1 MHVFY
6 AAHGEPKN
14 GGVRENEASLAK
26 WISRQRNNKK
36 KGLNPELCA
45 RVEREFPWWKWKVL
59 PTRNKTPDTNS
70 SDDYFSMTSSA
81 LKDILRDRGLAVGGT
96 KTKLIERLMQSD
108 ASLGVN
114 EEEPEQ
120 ADFTGSDELPHKPD
134 EDADNDLASGKT
146 NIFLII
152 YFYKLTILNSDESGM
167 SSDDESVVIASAE
180 EYEGLSDTDEEVEDS
195 DSEEDFAPP
204 SKRPRD
210 DGLDQLS
217 KEELL
222 ERLRKKPVR
231 GYTAPNPLEKD
242 QINALF
248 SDSLPLSAGVVY
260 FLDHTDFKT
269 AHAMDVEPS
278 AMVIPQNDRAAYEQ
292 MRRHPRFGGSV
303 VFGDF
308 NEVLRAE
315 ARPVRGIY
323 ADFTGPVQCGLDL
336 VAACAGNVQLAP
348 AAVVAVTITL
358 RNPAG
363 NDSYVN
369 AAVEELSSAMSEGLG
384 LVSLRDERGDRVKPI
399 YYGAGAPM
407 VTLLK
412 RKA

>member
-1 MHVFY
+1 
-6 AAHGEPKN
+6 
-14 GGVRENEASLAK
+14 
-26 WISRQRNNKK
+26 
-36 KGLNPELCA
+36 
-45 RVEREFPWWKWKVL
+45 
-59 PTRNKTPDTNS
+59 
-70 SDDYFSMTSSA
+70 
-81 LKDILRDRGLAVGGT
+81 
-96 KTKLIERLMQSD
+96 
-108 ASLGVN
+108 
-114 EEEPEQ
+114 
-120 ADFTGSDELPHKPD
+120 
-134 EDADNDLASGKT
+134 
-146 NIFLII
+146 
-152 YFYKLTILNSDESGM
+152 M
-167 SSDDESVVIASAE
+167 SSDDESVAITASAE
-180 EYEGLSDTDEEVEDS
+180 EYEGLSDTDEEVEAEDS
-195 DSEEDFAPP
+195 DEDFAPP
-204 SKRPRD
+204 SKRSREPRD

-248 SDSLPLSAGVVY
+248 ADSLPLSGGVVY

-269 AHAMDVEPS
+269 AHAMHDMDPA
-278 AMVIPQNDRAAYEQ
+278 AMVIPQNDRAAYEE

-336 VAACAGNVQLAP
+336 VACAGSVQLEP
-348 AAVVAVTITL
+348 GAVVGVTITL

-369 AAVEELSSAMSEGLG
+369 SAVEELSSAMSEGLG

>member
-1 MHVFY
+1 
-6 AAHGEPKN
+6 
-14 GGVRENEASLAK
+14 
-26 WISRQRNNKK
+26 
-36 KGLNPELCA
+36 
-45 RVEREFPWWKWKVL
+45 
-59 PTRNKTPDTNS
+59 
-70 SDDYFSMTSSA
+70 
-81 LKDILRDRGLAVGGT
+81 
-96 KTKLIERLMQSD
+96 
-108 ASLGVN
+108 
-114 EEEPEQ
+114 
-120 ADFTGSDELPHKPD
+120 
-134 EDADNDLASGKT
+134 
-146 NIFLII
+146 
-152 YFYKLTILNSDESGM
+152 M

-180 EYEGLSDTDEEVEDS
+180 VCEGLSDTDEEAEREEDS
-195 DSEEDFAPP
+195 DEDFAPP
-204 SKRPRD
+204 KRPRD

-222 ERLRKKPVR
+222 ERLRKKSVR

-248 SDSLPLSAGVVY
+248 AHSLPLSAGVVY

-269 AHAMDVEPS
+269 AHAMHDMDPA
-278 AMVIPQNDRAAYEQ
+278 AMVIPQNDRAAYEE

-336 VAACAGNVQLAP
+336 VACAGSVQLEP
-348 AAVVAVTITL
+348 GAVVGVTITL

>member
-1 MHVFY
+1 
-6 AAHGEPKN
+6 
-14 GGVRENEASLAK
+14 
-26 WISRQRNNKK
+26 
-36 KGLNPELCA
+36 
-45 RVEREFPWWKWKVL
+45 
-59 PTRNKTPDTNS
+59 
-70 SDDYFSMTSSA
+70 
-81 LKDILRDRGLAVGGT
+81 
-96 KTKLIERLMQSD
+96 
-108 ASLGVN
+108 
-114 EEEPEQ
+114 
-120 ADFTGSDELPHKPD
+120 
-134 EDADNDLASGKT
+134 
-146 NIFLII
+146 
-152 YFYKLTILNSDESGM
+152 M

-180 EYEGLSDTDEEVEDS
+180 ECEGLSDTDEEAEQEDA
-195 DSEEDFAPP
+195 DEDFAPP
-204 SKRPRD
+204 TKRPRD

-248 SDSLPLSAGVVY
+248 ADSLPLCGGVVY

-269 AHAMDVEPS
+269 AHAMHDVEPT
-278 AMVIPQNDRAAYEQ
+278 AMVIPQNDRAAYEE

-336 VAACAGNVQLAP
+336 VAACKGIRLAS
-348 AAVVAVTITL
+348 AAVVGVTITL
-358 RNPAG
+358 RDPAG
-363 NDSYVN
+363 NDSFVN
-369 AAVEELSSAMSEGLG
+369 SAVEHLSSEMSDELG
-384 LVSLRDERGDRVKPI
+384 LTSLRDERGDRLKPI

-407 VTLLK
+407 VTILK
-412 RKA
+412 RKK

>member
-1 MHVFY
+1 M
-6 AAHGEPKN
+6 
-14 GGVRENEASLAK
+14 ASA
-26 WISRQRNNKK
+26 
-36 KGLNPELCA
+36 
-45 RVEREFPWWKWKVL
+45 
-59 PTRNKTPDTNS
+59 
-70 SDDYFSMTSSA
+70 
-81 LKDILRDRGLAVGGT
+81 
-96 KTKLIERLMQSD
+96 
-108 ASLGVN
+108 
-114 EEEPEQ
+114 
-120 ADFTGSDELPHKPD
+120 
-134 EDADNDLASGKT
+134 
-146 NIFLII
+146 
-152 YFYKLTILNSDESGM
+152 DES
-167 SSDDESVVIASAE
+167 EVITAE
-180 EYEGLSDTDEEVEDS
+180 VCEGLDTDEEAERED
-195 DSEEDFAPP
+195 DEDFASPQ
-204 SKRPRD
+204 RRRD

-222 ERLRKKPVR
+222 ERLRKKSAGR

-242 QINALF
+242 QINSLF
-248 SDSLPLSAGVVY
+248 SDALPLSAGVVY

-269 AHAMDVEPS
+269 AHSLDVDPA
-278 AMVIPQNDRAAYEQ
+278 AMVIPQNDRATYEE

-348 AAVVAVTITL
+348 GAVVAVTITL

-369 AAVEELSSAMSEGLG
+369 SAVEELSSAMSEGLG

>member
-1 MHVFY
+1 M
-6 AAHGEPKN
+6 
-14 GGVRENEASLAK
+14 
-26 WISRQRNNKK
+26 
-36 KGLNPELCA
+36 
-45 RVEREFPWWKWKVL
+45 
-59 PTRNKTPDTNS
+59 
-70 SDDYFSMTSSA
+70 
-81 LKDILRDRGLAVGGT
+81 
-96 KTKLIERLMQSD
+96 SD
-108 ASLGVN
+108 ASG
-114 EEEPEQ
+114 
-120 ADFTGSDELPHKPD
+120 T
-134 EDADNDLASGKT
+134 
-146 NIFLII
+146 
-152 YFYKLTILNSDESGM
+152 
-167 SSDDESVVIASAE
+167 SSDDESVVITASAE
-180 EYEGLSDTDEEVEDS
+180 EYEGLSDTDEEAEHE

-204 SKRPRD
+204 AKRPREPRDNVLRTSSPRD

-248 SDSLPLSAGVVY
+248 SDSLPLSDGVVY

-269 AHAMDVEPS
+269 AHAMQDVEPR
-278 AMVIPQNDRAAYEQ
+278 AMVIPQNDRATFEE
-292 MRRHPRFGGSV
+292 MRRHPRFGACV

-336 VAACAGNVQLAP
+336 VAACKGIQLAS

-358 RNPAG
+358 RDPAG
-363 NDSYVN
+363 NDSFVN
-369 AAVEELSSAMSEGLG
+369 SAVEHLSSEMSDELG
-384 LVSLRDERGDRVKPI
+384 LASLRDERGDRVKPI
-399 YYGAGAPM
+399 YYGVGAPM

-412 RKA
+412 RKNL

>member
-1 MHVFY
+1 M
-6 AAHGEPKN
+6 
-14 GGVRENEASLAK
+14 
-26 WISRQRNNKK
+26 
-36 KGLNPELCA
+36 
-45 RVEREFPWWKWKVL
+45 
-59 PTRNKTPDTNS
+59 
-70 SDDYFSMTSSA
+70 SSA
-81 LKDILRDRGLAVGGT
+81 
-96 KTKLIERLMQSD
+96 
-108 ASLGVN
+108 
-114 EEEPEQ
+114 
-120 ADFTGSDELPHKPD
+120 
-134 EDADNDLASGKT
+134 
-146 NIFLII
+146 
-152 YFYKLTILNSDESGM
+152 
-167 SSDDESVVIASAE
+167 DESVTAE
-180 EYEGLSDTDEEVEDS
+180 VCEGLSDTDEDVVE
-195 DSEEDFAPP
+195 SEKDFAPP
-204 SKRPRD
+204 KRPRD

-222 ERLRKKPVR
+222 ERLRKKPAR

-242 QINALF
+242 EINSLF
-248 SDSLPLSAGVVY
+248 SDALPLSGGVVY

-269 AHAMDVEPS
+269 AHSLAVDPA
-278 AMVIPQNDRAAYEQ
+278 AMVIPQNERAAYEE

-336 VAACAGNVQLAP
+336 VAACVNVQLAP
-348 AAVVAVTITL
+348 GAVVAVTITL

-369 AAVEELSSAMSEGLG
+369 SAVEELSSAMSEGLG

>member
-1 MHVFY
+1 
-6 AAHGEPKN
+6 
-14 GGVRENEASLAK
+14 
-26 WISRQRNNKK
+26 
-36 KGLNPELCA
+36 
-45 RVEREFPWWKWKVL
+45 
-59 PTRNKTPDTNS
+59 
-70 SDDYFSMTSSA
+70 
-81 LKDILRDRGLAVGGT
+81 
-96 KTKLIERLMQSD
+96 
-108 ASLGVN
+108 
-114 EEEPEQ
+114 
-120 ADFTGSDELPHKPD
+120 
-134 EDADNDLASGKT
+134 
-146 NIFLII
+146 
-152 YFYKLTILNSDESGM
+152 M
-167 SSDDESVVIASAE
+167 SSHDESVAITASAE
-180 EYEGLSDTDEEVEDS
+180 EYEGLSDTDEEAEREDS
-195 DSEEDFAPP
+195 DEDFAPP

-269 AHAMDVEPS
+269 AHAMHDMDPA
-278 AMVIPQNDRAAYEQ
+278 AMVIPQNDRAAYEE

-336 VAACAGNVQLAP
+336 VAACKGLQLAP
-348 AAVVAVTITL
+348 GAVVGVTITL
-358 RNPAG
+358 RDPAG
-363 NDSYVN
+363 NDSFVN
-369 AAVEELSSAMSEGLG
+369 SAVEHLSSEMSDELR
-384 LVSLRDERGDRVKPI
+384 LTSLRDERGDRVKPI